1 MKLLRIRFPRPRR
14 LVILRRRWVAVPAA
28 LAAICLLCVVVTLPS
43 YVTASAQRQL
53 PIYSV
58 QREYKV
64 CSLTFDA
71 A

>member
-1 MKLLRIRFPRPRR
+1 MKLIGIRFPRPKR
-14 LVILRRRWVAVPAA
+14 LVVLRRQWVTIPAA
-28 LAAICLLCVVVTLPS
+28 LAAVCALCVVVTLPS
-43 YVTASAQRQL
+43 YVSASAQRQL